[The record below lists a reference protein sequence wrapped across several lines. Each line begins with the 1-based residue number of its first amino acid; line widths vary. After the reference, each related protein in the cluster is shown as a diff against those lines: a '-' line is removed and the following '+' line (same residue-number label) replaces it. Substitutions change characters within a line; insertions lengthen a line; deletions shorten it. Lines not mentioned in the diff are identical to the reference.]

1 MVCIFLTIKDLS
13 DQIKSIRGMPTLLP
27 DELAKWQFVESKIK
41 QIMNAYAFREIR
53 TPLIERTE
61 LFQRTIGENTDV
73 VTKEMYSFTDRKD
86 QSLTLRPEAT
96 AGVIRAGIEHSLFY
110 NQTQKLWSM
119 GPMYRYERPQKGR
132 YRQFHQI
139 NMEAFGYEGS
149 AIDLE
154 IILMTSRIWKT
165 LNIEALQLEINSLG
179 TPASRQAFRQ
189 VLVEYF
195 TDHKDNLDDDSV
207 ARLETNPM
215 RIMDSKNP
223 DMKDLIAAAPKITDY
238 LDSESKEHFSSL
250 LAALELHD
258 IEYELNPTLVRGLD
272 YYTKTVFE
280 WTTDQLGSQA
290 TVCGGG
296 RYDGLVEQL
305 GGKNVCGIGCAI
317 GMERLTELVEVS
329 VEKAEN
335 IEPKIYIVAVGEGVE
350 MHASLLAEK
359 IRDENKN
366 CVIEMNMDGGGFK
379 QQFRKADKS
388 GAELAIILGEEEINE
403 GTVSLKPLKTDQEQ
417 KTIKQEELIEQL
429 NEFFD

>member
-1 MVCIFLTIKDLS
+1 
-13 DQIKSIRGMPTLLP
+13 MPTLLP

-139 NMEAFGYEGS
+139 NMEAFGYQGS

-195 TDHKDNLDDDSV
+195 TDHKNNLDDDSV

-250 LAALELHD
+250 LAALELHG

-280 WTTDQLGSQA
+280 WTTDRLGSQA

>member
-1 MVCIFLTIKDLS
+1 
-13 DQIKSIRGMPTLLP
+13 MPTLLP

-250 LAALELHD
+250 LAALELHG

-280 WTTDQLGSQA
+280 WTTDRLGSQA

>member
-139 NMEAFGYEGS
+139 NMEAFGYQGS

-250 LAALELHD
+250 LAALELHG